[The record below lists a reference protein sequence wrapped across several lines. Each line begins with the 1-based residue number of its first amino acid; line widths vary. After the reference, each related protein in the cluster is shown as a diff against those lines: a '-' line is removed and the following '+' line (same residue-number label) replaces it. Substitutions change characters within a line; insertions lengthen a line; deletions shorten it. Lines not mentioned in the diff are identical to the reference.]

1 MNQRLRTF
9 WAAASEILGLRL
21 KDLVG
26 FEERARHV
34 HSATSIGFFFG
45 VLFALFNMLTPGM
58 LRLGQVE
65 MAIVLLALG
74 PAALASRSP
83 RWVGYAEVLVMLAAY
98 GFSLALVALGGVE
111 GTGLFWVGMVPFLA
125 FFVAGQRLG
134 WRYCLGLITVLVVY
148 FALVQRHLGW
158 AYQHTNTVAVQ
169 FVLSFVFYTL
179 VAAAFNQA
187 RCRFEEQLQRRVD
200 EKTADAK
207 TLLSQLQYLATHDTL
222 TGLPNRVLLL
232 QDLSAA
238 MDAAQTQG
246 HGVVVCVLRLER
258 LFELTNVLGS
268 EGGDTLVR
276 EVVKHLQQVCAAR
289 GTLSR
294 TRRDEFAIVYPI
306 SQPSVSPQTLQQ
318 FISEHPV
325 SIQVQGYSL
334 FIEFT
339 MGLAVFPLHAQ
350 SAEKLVHRAEQAML
364 QADKSDQSWSLY
376 NEQQEQ
382 TFVRHHLLFGRLR
395 DALQQHHLQ
404 VHYQP
409 QIDLAS
415 GRLHGAE
422 ALARWWDP
430 HSGSMI
436 SPAVFV
442 PVAEESGL
450 IRPLTRWLIGE
461 CLRTCASWH
470 AAGYPISV
478 SINLSALNL
487 LDPELLA
494 VLQQGMADTGLD
506 ARHINLEITESCFMD
521 SPERAMD
528 VVRRLHERG
537 FMLSIDDFG
546 TGYSSLSYLKNL
558 PINELKID
566 QGFVRNLLTS
576 RGDQAIV
583 ASTLELAHNL
593 ALSVVAEGI
602 EDPPTAQW
610 LRDKGCEI
618 GQGYCFAKPM
628 AAADFLTYLHTFPAP
643 TAQAEHP

>member
-1 MNQRLRTF
+1 MNQRLQRF
-9 WAAASEILGLRL
+9 WSTASDILGLRL
-21 KDLVG
+21 KDLIG

-45 VLFALFNMLTPGM
+45 VLFALFNMLSPGM
-58 LRLGQVE
+58 MQLGQVE
-65 MAIVLLALG
+65 MGIVLFVLG

-83 RWVGYAEVLVMLAAY
+83 RWVGHAEVLVMLSAY
-98 GFSLALVALGGVE
+98 CFSLALVALGGVE

-134 WRYCLGLITVLVVY
+134 WRYCLGLIGVLTVY
-148 FALVQRHLGW
+148 FALVQRHLDW
-158 AYQHTNTVAVQ
+158 AYQHTTVVAVQ

-187 RCRFEEQLQRRVD
+187 RSRFEEQLQRRVD

-207 TLLSQLQYLATHDTL
+207 ALLAQLQYLATHDSL

-232 QDLSAA
+232 QNLSAA
-238 MDAAQTQG
+238 MNTAQTNG
-246 HGVVVCVLRLER
+246 TGVVVCVLRLER

-276 EVVKHLQQVCAAR
+276 EVVQHLQRVCANR

-294 TRRDEFAIVYPI
+294 TRRDEFAIVYPV
-306 SQPSVSPQTLQQ
+306 SQTSVTPQALQQ

-334 FIEFT
+334 FIEFS
-339 MGLAVFPLHAQ
+339 MGLAVFPVHAQ

-364 QADKSDQSWSLY
+364 QADKSDLSWSLY
-376 NEQQEQ
+376 DEQQEQ

-395 DALQQHHLQ
+395 DALQQCHLQ

-415 GRLHGAE
+415 GRIHGAE

-430 HSGSMI
+430 QSNSMI
-436 SPAVFV
+436 SPAVFI

-461 CLRTCASWH
+461 CLRDCASWH
-470 AAGYPISV
+470 AAGYALNV

-487 LDPELLA
+487 LDPELLG
-494 VLQQGMADTGLD
+494 VLQSGMADTGIH
-506 ARHINLEITESCFMD
+506 AQNINLEITESCFMD
-521 SPERAMD
+521 SPERAME

-537 FMLSIDDFG
+537 FKLAIDDFG

-593 ALSVVAEGI
+593 SLSVVAEGI
-602 EDPPTAQW
+602 EDAPTAHW
-610 LRDKGCEI
+610 LLEKGCEI

-628 AAADFLTYLHTFPAP
+628 PADDFLAYLHSFPLP
-643 TAQAEHP
+643 TTPSARP